1 MEVFTSVKSLRQFLD
16 QQILQ
21 QKTIG
26 LVPTMGALHKGHI
39 SLIEA
44 AKKSNNIVVCSVFV
58 NPTQFNNPE
67 DLAKY
72 PRTFEADRAMLENAG
87 CSAVFAPSVEE
98 MYPEQ
103 PVVKMNFGAL
113 ETVMEGASRPGH
125 FNGVGIVVSKLFNIV
140 RPHRAYFGQK
150 DLQQVSVVRQLVS
163 DLAFG
168 LELIICPTIR
178 EADGL
183 AMSSRNARLNAAE
196 RAIAPQIYRI
206 LSASGDGLRAGRQ
219 VSEVNSWAKSEFEKI
234 KELTLDYFEVI
245 DIKTLLPVEKIGPAG
260 GPAGSPAGSNA
271 ICVATFLGP
280 VRLIDN
286 IVF

>member
-1 MEVFTSVKSLRQFLD
+1 MEVFTSVKSLRQYLD
-16 QQILQ
+16 QQVLQ

-44 AKKSNNIVVCSVFV
+44 AKKDTDIVICSVFV

-72 PRTFEADRAMLENAG
+72 PRTFEADRAMLEEAG

-140 RPHRAYFGQK
+140 KPHRAYFGQK
-150 DLQQVSVVRQLVS
+150 DLQQVSVVRQLIS
-163 DLAFG
+163 DLGFG
-168 LELIICPTIR
+168 FELVICPTVR
-178 EADGL
+178 EKDGL
-183 AMSSRNARLNAAE
+183 AMSSRNTRLNAAE
-196 RAIAPQIYRI
+196 RAIAPHIYRI
-206 LSASGDGLRAGRQ
+206 LAAAGEDLRTGGQ
-219 VSEVNSWAKSEFEKI
+219 VSEVIGWAKSEFAKI
-234 KELTLDYFEVI
+234 KEFTLDYFEVI
-245 DIKTLLPVEKIGPAG
+245 DIKTLLPIEKIGPAG
-260 GPAGSPAGSNA
+260 LNA
-271 ICVATFLGP
+271 ICVAAFLGP

>member
-44 AKKSNNIVVCSVFV
+44 AKKSNDIVVCSVFV

-234 KELTLDYFEVI
+234 KEFTLDYFEVI

-260 GPAGSPAGSNA
+260 RQDPMRSVWRPSLA
-271 ICVATFLGP
+271 
-280 VRLIDN
+280 R
-286 IVF
+286 

>member
-44 AKKSNNIVVCSVFV
+44 AKKSNDIVVCSVFV

-260 GPAGSPAGSNA
+260 GPAGSNA